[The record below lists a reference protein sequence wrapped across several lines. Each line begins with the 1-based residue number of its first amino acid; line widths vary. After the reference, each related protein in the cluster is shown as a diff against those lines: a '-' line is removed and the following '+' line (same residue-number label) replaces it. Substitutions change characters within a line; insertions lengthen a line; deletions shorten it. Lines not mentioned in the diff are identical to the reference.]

1 LGLKRAGDGTLQGD
15 AFAEP
20 ATADYLGLKRKTP
33 NKFGV
38 KKSW

>member
-1 LGLKRAGDGTLQGD
+1 MGMPSG
-15 AFAEP
+15 EP